1 MESRPGRTS
10 YLRRDQS
17 TPPARAADATRS
29 KTGQTDSQLEAGFAA
44 LLWLSDSV
52 PGALVP
58 DGRMTRL
65 VLLAVGIMRV
75 AVRRTGIEVDTGA
88 GTVIV

>member
-1 MESRPGRTS
+1 V
-10 YLRRDQS
+10 
-17 TPPARAADATRS
+17 
-29 KTGQTDSQLEAGFAA
+29 
-44 LLWLSDSV
+44 LWLSVSV

-65 VLLAVGIMRV
+65 VLLAVGMIRV
-75 AVRRTGIEVDTGA
+75 AVRRTGVEVDVGA